1 MSRVHRYLTAGVRSA
16 KLLATR
22 HPSAGLRVSYGH
34 DRIPGPGDRTS
45 GGTAKFQ
52 KLATRFPSCPDDFT
66 LLYLGSSGL
75 PRDLGLL
82 LALARRRGAPVVVNQ
97 DGVGYPAW
105 AGERTGT
112 VNGPLREALRAADHV
127 LYQTQFCKDDA
138 DRYLGEARGSWEIL
152 PNAVDCDRFT
162 PGPPPADGP
171 VLLLAGN
178 QTSARRL
185 ELALQTFAEV
195 RATHEGARLLVTGE
209 LRPDDLARAV
219 AVGAAVEVVGPY
231 TQAEAP
237 SLYRRAHLLLH
248 TKVLDP
254 CPNVV
259 LEAMASGLPVVC
271 PASGGTPE
279 LVGDG
284 GIPVAHEVSHD
295 RLSLPEPQAMAAG
308 VEAVL
313 GELEA
318 FGERARR
325 RAETQ
330 FPLAPWLDRHAELF
344 ATLLARPP
352 K

>member
-1 MSRVHRYLTAGVRSA
+1 VARVHRYLRAGVRSA
-16 KLLATR
+16 RLFATR
-22 HPSAGLRVSYGH
+22 HPNAGLRVSYGH
-34 DRIPGPGDRTS
+34 DRIPAPGERAS
-45 GGTAKFQ
+45 GGNAKFQ
-52 KLATRFPSCPDDFT
+52 KLAARFPNNPDDFT

-105 AGERTGT
+105 AGDRTGA
-112 VNGPLREALRAADHV
+112 VNGALREALRAADHV
-127 LYQTQFCKDDA
+127 LYQTQFCKEDA
-138 DRYLGEARGSWEIL
+138 DRYLGGPRGSWEIL
-152 PNAVDCDRFT
+152 PNAVDCDRYV
-162 PGPPPADGP
+162 PGSPPAGAP

-178 QTSARRL
+178 QTSAGRL
-185 ELALQTFAEV
+185 ELALRALAVV
-195 RATHEGARLLVTGE
+195 RATHAGARLLVTGE
-209 LRPDDLARAV
+209 LRPGARAAV
-219 AVGAAVEVVGPY
+219 AAAGDAVEVVGPY

-237 SLYRRAHLLLH
+237 ALYRRAHLLLH

-259 LEAMASGLPVVC
+259 LEAMASGLPVVY

-284 GIPVAHEVSHD
+284 GVPVAHEVSHD
-295 RLSLPEPQAMAAG
+295 RLSLPEPEAMAAG
-308 VEAVL
+308 VDAVL
-313 GELEA
+313 GDLA
-318 FGERARR
+318 GYAERARR

-330 FPLAPWLDRHAELF
+330 FPLGPWLDRHAELF
-344 ATLLARPP
+344 AALLARPP